1 MLDAE
6 IEGHKLDWNVKY
18 DKARTPK
25 IAPLLLARIEV
36 LGAGAGCGS
45 HDPGIAVRERGFD
58 LPVVELDRSKRGP
71 RIGGSTVWLRAR
83 EGLDR
88 GDDGMDLG
96 AVFDTS
102 LPNSRDDSKWLL
114 SLASGT
120 R

>member
-1 MLDAE
+1 
-6 IEGHKLDWNVKY
+6 VKY

-25 IAPLLLARIEV
+25 IDPLLLARIEV

-45 HDPGIAVRERGFD
+45 HDPGSAARERGFD

-71 RIGGSTVWLRAR
+71 RMGGSTVWLRAR
-83 EGLDR
+83 EEGLDR
-88 GDDGMDLG
+88 GDDGIDLG

-114 SLASGT
+114 PFASGA